1 MESCDT
7 IGMAFVFLNKKNEE
21 KWIQSTQLK
30 NPIIEVKEKAF
41 AVGDIGG
48 NSILVFSEEGL
59 KGEIETSLP
68 IENMA
73 ISDQGIV
80 TVLLKNETA
89 PKIISYDAMGNVLV
103 EQQVTV
109 PVMGYPVAMDM
120 SDDGKMLAVTY
131 FHTDDAVLKSKVIY
145 YNFGESGKTSR

>member
-1 MESCDT
+1 MRYNRD
-7 IGMAFVFLNKKNEE
+7 GVVFLNKKNEE

-103 EQQVTV
+103 E
-109 PVMGYPVAMDM
+109 
-120 SDDGKMLAVTY
+120 
-131 FHTDDAVLKSKVIY
+131 HI
-145 YNFGESGKTSR
+145 

>member
-1 MESCDT
+1 M
-7 IGMAFVFLNKKNEE
+7 
-21 KWIQSTQLK
+21 
-30 NPIIEVKEKAF
+30 KEKAF

-131 FHTDDAVLKSKVIY
+131 FSYRRRRAEVKSDLL
-145 YNFGESGKTSR
+145 

>member
-1 MESCDT
+1 MDSVDT
-7 IGMAFVFLNKKNEE
+7 TE
-21 KWIQSTQLK
+21 

-109 PVMGYPVAMDM
+109 GNNGLSCCDGYV
-120 SDDGKMLAVTY
+120 
-131 FHTDDAVLKSKVIY
+131 
-145 YNFGESGKTSR
+145 

>member
-1 MESCDT
+1 M
-7 IGMAFVFLNKKNEE
+7 
-21 KWIQSTQLK
+21 
-30 NPIIEVKEKAF
+30 
-41 AVGDIGG
+41 
-48 NSILVFSEEGL
+48 

-145 YNFGESGKTSR
+145 YNSERVERTSRIRSLHRMNIQTRSWQTFSLWEATALL

>member
-1 MESCDT
+1 MKPERRSGTRQIVRIQVIMPIFANGIVRYNRD
-7 IGMAFVFLNKKNEE
+7 GVVFLNKKNEE

-89 PKIISYDAMGNVLV
+89 PKDHFL
-103 EQQVTV
+103 
-109 PVMGYPVAMDM
+109 
-120 SDDGKMLAVTY
+120 
-131 FHTDDAVLKSKVIY
+131 
-145 YNFGESGKTSR
+145 

>member
-1 MESCDT
+1 MKPERRSGTRQIVRIQVIMPILQMESCDT
-7 IGMAFVFLNKKNEE
+7 IGMALFLNKKNEE

-80 TVLLKNETA
+80 TVLLKM
-89 PKIISYDAMGNVLV
+89 KLRRRSFLMMQWAM
-103 EQQVTV
+103 
-109 PVMGYPVAMDM
+109 
-120 SDDGKMLAVTY
+120 
-131 FHTDDAVLKSKVIY
+131 F
-145 YNFGESGKTSR
+145 